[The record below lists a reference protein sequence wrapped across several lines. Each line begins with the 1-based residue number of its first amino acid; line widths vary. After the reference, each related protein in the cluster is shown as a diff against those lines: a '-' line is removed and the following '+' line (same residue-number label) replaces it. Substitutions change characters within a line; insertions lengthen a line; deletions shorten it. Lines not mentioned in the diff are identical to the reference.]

1 MQAEQEAES
10 AGRSALALLR
20 RHPTV
25 RAYLASRV
33 FGLMAMTLFRATAA
47 WHLYE
52 LTGSKLLL
60 GTLGLAQFL
69 PALLST
75 IAGGVIADRYERTR
89 TVRRAQLV
97 AAGATPIVAWL
108 AYRGLMSHG
117 VLFVAAGWLA
127 AAGGLEQP
135 SRASLLPSLVSREE
149 LPQTVTIAATM
160 QSLAMASGPALAGL
174 LLTVSPVW
182 SVYLLHALLL
192 LTSYL
197 LVRRLPPA
205 MPSGAGETENPFRQ
219 MVDGAKFVSSSPVL
233 LGCMALDMVAV
244 ILGGAQALLPVVA
257 KEILH
262 AGPTGFGL
270 LSASIEVGALGMSL
284 YLATRSPIQRAG
296 RALLWTVA
304 AYGFATLLFGLSN
317 TLWLSVFAYTL
328 VGAADQVS
336 VVLRHTIVQLS
347 TPDAL
352 RGRVSAINML
362 FIHASNQL
370 GAFESGLLAAAT
382 STRFAILFG
391 GGAAVLVA
399 AGMAR
404 WNPRLRAYRT
414 GDGQE
419 RAA

>member
-1 MQAEQEAES
+1 
-10 AGRSALALLR
+10 
-20 RHPTV
+20 
-25 RAYLASRV
+25 
-33 FGLMAMTLFRATAA
+33 MAMTLFRATAS
-47 WHLYE
+47 WHVYE

-75 IAGGVIADRYERTR
+75 MAGGVIADRYERTR
-89 TVRRAQLV
+89 TVRRSQLV

-108 AYRGLMSHG
+108 AYQGMLSHG

-127 AAGGLEQP
+127 AIGGLEQP
-135 SRASLLPSLVSREE
+135 SRASLLPGLVSREE

-160 QSLAMASGPALAGL
+160 QSLAMASGPALAGV
-174 LLTVSPVW
+174 LLTVSPIW

-205 MPSGAGETENPFRQ
+205 MPTGASDEPENPFRQ
-219 MVDGAKFVSSSPVL
+219 MMDGAKFVSSSPVL
-233 LGCMALDMVAV
+233 FGCMALDMVAV
-244 ILGGAQALLPVVA
+244 VLGGAQ
-257 KEILH
+257 EILQT
-262 AGPTGFGL
+262 GPAGFGI
-270 LSASIEVGALGMSL
+270 LSASIELGALSMSIF
-284 YLATRSPIQRAG
+284 LATRRPIERAG
-296 RALLWTVA
+296 KTLLWAVA
-304 AYGFATLLFGLSN
+304 AYGVATLLFGLST
-317 TLWLSVFAYTL
+317 TLWLSAIAYAL
-328 VGAADQVS
+328 VGAADQIS

-347 TPDAL
+347 TPDSL

-399 AGMAR
+399 AGMGR
-404 WNPRLRAYRT
+404 WNTKLRAYRT
-414 GDGQE
+414 GDRQE
-419 RAA
+419 SAG

>member
-1 MQAEQEAES
+1 MPPS
-10 AGRSALALLR
+10 AGSSAIALLR
-20 RHPTV
+20 RHPKV
-25 RAYLASRV
+25 RAYLASRI
-33 FGLMAMTLFRATAA
+33 FGLMAMTLFRATAS
-47 WHLYE
+47 WHVYE
-52 LTGSKLLL
+52 LTGSKVLL

-75 IAGGVIADRYERTR
+75 MAGGVIADRYERTR
-89 TVRRAQLV
+89 TVRRSQLV
-97 AAGATPIVAWL
+97 AASATPIVAWL
-108 AYRGLMSHG
+108 AYQGTLPHG

-127 AAGGLEQP
+127 AIGGLEQP
-135 SRASLLPSLVSREE
+135 SRASLLPGLVSREE

-174 LLTVSPVW
+174 LLVFSPIW
-182 SVYLLHALLL
+182 SIYLLHSLLL

-205 MPSGAGETENPFRQ
+205 MPSGAGEEQPHPFRQ

-244 ILGGAQALLPVVA
+244 VLGGAQALLPVVA
-257 KEILH
+257 KETLNV
-262 AGPTGFGL
+262 GPVGFGL
-270 LSASIEVGALGMSL
+270 LSASIELGALSMSI
-284 YLATRSPIQRAG
+284 YLASRRPIERAG
-296 RALLWTVA
+296 RTLLWTVA
-304 AYGFATLLFGLSN
+304 AYGAATLLFGLST
-317 TLWLSVFAYTL
+317 TLWLSVIAYAL

-347 TPDAL
+347 TPDGL

-391 GGAAVLVA
+391 GGAAMVVA

-404 WNPRLRAYRT
+404 WNTKLRAYRT
-414 GDGQE
+414 GDSQE
-419 RAA
+419 SAG

>member
-1 MQAEQEAES
+1 MQAEETES

-75 IAGGVIADRYERTR
+75 MAGGVIADRYERTR

-108 AYRGLMSHG
+108 AYRGMMSHG

-135 SRASLLPSLVSREE
+135 SRASLLPGLVSREE

-182 SVYLLHALLL
+182 SVYLLLALLL
-192 LTSYL
+192 LTSWT
-197 LVRRLPPA
+197 A
-205 MPSGAGETENPFRQ
+205 Q
-219 MVDGAKFVSSSPVL
+219 SSSRRRP
-233 LGCMALDMVAV
+233 CCWAAW
-244 ILGGAQALLPVVA
+244 
-257 KEILH
+257 
-262 AGPTGFGL
+262 
-270 LSASIEVGALGMSL
+270 
-284 YLATRSPIQRAG
+284 RSTWWPSF
-296 RALLWTVA
+296 WA
-304 AYGFATLLFGLSN
+304 ARRRCCPS
-317 TLWLSVFAYTL
+317 
-328 VGAADQVS
+328 
-336 VVLRHTIVQLS
+336 
-347 TPDAL
+347 
-352 RGRVSAINML
+352 
-362 FIHASNQL
+362 
-370 GAFESGLLAAAT
+370 
-382 STRFAILFG
+382 
-391 GGAAVLVA
+391 
-399 AGMAR
+399 
-404 WNPRLRAYRT
+404 
-414 GDGQE
+414 
-419 RAA
+419 

>member
-1 MQAEQEAES
+1 MQDS
-10 AGRSALALLR
+10 ATLSPGRAALALLQ
-20 RHPTV
+20 RHPMV

-33 FGLMAMTLFRATAA
+33 FGLMAMTLFRATAS

-75 IAGGVIADRYERTR
+75 LAGGVIADRYERTR

-108 AYRGLMSHG
+108 SYQGAMPHG

-127 AAGGLEQP
+127 AIGGLEQP
-135 SRASLLPSLVSREE
+135 SRASLLPGLVSREE

-205 MPSGAGETENPFRQ
+205 MPSGGGEAQPNPFRQ

-257 KEILH
+257 KETLN
-262 AGPTGFGL
+262 AGPVGFGL
-270 LSASIEVGALGMSL
+270 LSASIELGALGMSI
-284 YLATRSPIQRAG
+284 YLATRRPIERAG

-304 AYGFATLLFGLSN
+304 AYGVATFLFGLST
-317 TLWLSVFAYTL
+317 TLWLSIIAYAL
-328 VGAADQVS
+328 VGAADQIS

-391 GGAAVLVA
+391 GGAAVVVA

-404 WNPRLRAYRT
+404 WNPGLRRYRT
-414 GDGQE
+414 SDRQE
-419 RAA
+419 SAP